1 MSVENVN
8 NKLWVFISQ
17 PMNGLTDDEI
27 VNTRIRVT
35 NYIVNKHIDRDVYI
49 IPSYITEDV
58 PCESNQ
64 ELHNFARSIDL
75 MSDADIVFFV
85 KGYEKSRG
93 CMLEHAIASAYG
105 LKCEYEI

>member
-1 MSVENVN
+1 MSMEDVN

-27 VNTRIRVT
+27 VNSRIRVT
-35 NYIVNKHIDRDVYI
+35 NYIVNKYIDKDVYI